1 MSNNFHCILN
11 TVVIRCKSDHIFGHV
26 TVNLQCEDETYRQ
39 KANMQGE
46 ENIASGQVPNGFIDE
61 DFQFL
66 VRQAILWDFKSYA
79 NIQCMSKLHEEEML
93 N

>member
-26 TVNLQCEDETYRQ
+26 TVDLQCEDKTYRY

-46 ENIASGQVPNGFIDE
+46 ENITS
-61 DFQFL
+61 
-66 VRQAILWDFKSYA
+66 S
-79 NIQCMSKLHEEEML
+79 
-93 N
+93 